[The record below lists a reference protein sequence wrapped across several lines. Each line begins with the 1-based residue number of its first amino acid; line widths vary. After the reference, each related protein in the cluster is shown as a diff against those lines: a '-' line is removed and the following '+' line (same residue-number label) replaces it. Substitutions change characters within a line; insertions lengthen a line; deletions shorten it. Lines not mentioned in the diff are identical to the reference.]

1 MTPKQKELFLFFYY
15 NYIFNWLI
23 KWTHSNTFDY
33 FLTRS
38 NTYPPKVLAL
48 PFGEEYS
55 FDIHSN
61 LGTGRGAYYLTWH
74 PSRHKAITRV
84 PDDDSGE
91 I

>member
-38 NTYPPKVLAL
+38 NTYPQR
-48 PFGEEYS
+48 Y
-55 FDIHSN
+55 
-61 LGTGRGAYYLTWH
+61 
-74 PSRHKAITRV
+74 
-84 PDDDSGE
+84 
-91 I
+91 